1 MPAGSSNMNAD
12 DKAVPLAVDIDG
24 TLHGGDLLVEGAV
37 RVVASRAAGLFLLLL
52 WFLSGRATFK
62 RRIAE
67 AAPVDAEMLVLNPA
81 VLEEMA
87 AAKAAGREVWL
98 ASAADAQAVALVARE
113 VGATGWFASDG
124 RTNLAGRAKAEA
136 LTARFGK
143 GGFDYIGNERR
154 DLAVWRQ
161 ARHALGVGLPP
172 RLERQVRIHDSAA
185 RMLPGP
191 GGRWRDYL
199 RALRPH
205 QWLKNLLVFTPL
217 IAAHEFAAASYLPA
231 AGVFVALSACASA
244 GYLCN
249 DLLDL
254 PYDRRQSNRRRR
266 PLAAGQVAPLRL
278 LALALVLMAAGLAGA
293 FYLSPAVGACVLFY
307 LLLSLAYSLWLKRL
321 LLVDVI
327 ALATLYG
334 VRLIAGSVAVAI
346 VPSPWILAF
355 FLFFFLALATVKRQG
370 ELSALRGSNG
380 SAPGGRAYRVEDR
393 AGLAGLAMASG
404 SASIVVLA
412 FYIQSPA
419 VGMRYGQPELLW
431 LLCPLLVYWLARMVL
446 LASRD
451 EHELDPVAFA
461 MRDRTSWIVLGGMLA
476 VFFAAM

>member
-1 MPAGSSNMNAD
+1 MGANDA
-12 DKAVPLAVDIDG
+12 AVPLVVDVDG
-24 TLHGGDLLVEGAV
+24 TLHSGDLLVEGAMQI
-37 RVVASRAAGLFLLLL
+37 VANRAAGLFVLLL
-52 WFLSGRATFK
+52 WLLSGRAAFK
-62 RRIAE
+62 RRIAQAVPADVE
-67 AAPVDAEMLVLNPA
+67 ALMLNSA

-87 AAKAAGREVWL
+87 AAKAAGRDVWL
-98 ASAADAQAVALVARE
+98 ASAADAQAVAVVARE

-136 LTARFGK
+136 LVERFGE

-154 DLAVWRQ
+154 DLAVWRR
-161 ARHALGVGLPP
+161 ARHAFGVGLPP
-172 RLERQVRIHDSAA
+172 RLERQVRTLDAAA

-205 QWLKNLLVFTPL
+205 QWLKNLLVFVPL
-217 IAAHEFAAASYLPA
+217 FAAHEFTVSSYWPA
-231 AGVFVALSACASA
+231 VGVFVALSACASA
-244 GYLCN
+244 AYLCN

-254 PYDRRQSNRRRR
+254 PHDRRRSSRCGR
-266 PLAAGQVAPLRL
+266 PLAAGKVMPLRV
-278 LALALVLMAAGLAGA
+278 LALALALMASGLAYA
-293 FYLSPAVGACVLFY
+293 FWLSAAAGACVLFY

-321 LLVDVI
+321 LLADVI

-334 VRLIAGSVAVAI
+334 VRLIAGAMSAAI

-370 ELSALRGSNG
+370 ELSALRAGGGSML
-380 SAPGGRAYRVEDR
+380 SRRPYRVED
-393 AGLAGLAMASG
+393 LAGMAALAMASG

-412 FYIQSPA
+412 FYIQSSA
-419 VGMRYGQPELLW
+419 VSMRYSQPELLW

-451 EHELDPVAFA
+451 EHDLDPVAFA
-461 MRDRTSWIVLGGMLA
+461 MCDLTSWIVLGGMLA
-476 VFFAAM
+476 VFFMAM